1 MTMSVADTDRLS
13 ELIAAKLQVVELLS
27 GLARRQLEL
36 AEQAEMTA
44 LLKVLSAKQTV
55 LDQLQ
60 RLERQLD
67 PYREQDP
74 ERRVWRSAALRQRCQ
89 QQMDQCGQVLKEV
102 VVLEKQGEAALVR
115 RRQASA
121 LALEQVQSAT
131 DARSAYAT
139 PESLAAPSVLHCE
152 G

>member
-1 MTMSVADTDRLS
+1 MNVADTDRLS
-13 ELIAAKLQVVELLS
+13 DLIAAKLQVVELLL

-44 LLKVLSAKQTV
+44 LLKVLAAKQTV

-74 ERRVWRSAALRQRCQ
+74 ERRIWRSIADRQRCQ
-89 QQMDQCGQVLKEV
+89 QQMDQCGQVLNDV
-102 VVLEKQGEAALVR
+102 MALEKQGEVALVR
-115 RRQASA
+115 RRQAAA

-139 PESLAAPSVLHCE
+139 PESLSAPSVLHCE

>member
-1 MTMSVADTDRLS
+1 MPMNVADTDRLS

-89 QQMDQCGQVLKEV
+89 QQMDQCGHVLNEV
-102 VVLEKQGEAALVR
+102 MVLEKQGEAALVR
-115 RRQASA
+115 RRQVAA

-139 PESLAAPSVLHCE
+139 PESLAAPSVLQCE

>member
-1 MTMSVADTDRLS
+1 MTMNVADTDRLS

-36 AEQAEMTA
+36 AEQAEMSA
-44 LLKVLSAKQTV
+44 LLKVLAAKQTV

-89 QQMDQCGQVLKEV
+89 QQMDQCGHVLNEV
-102 VVLEKQGEAALVR
+102 MVLETQGEAALVR

>member
-1 MTMSVADTDRLS
+1 MNVADTDRLS
-13 ELIAAKLQVVELLS
+13 ELIAAKLKVVELLS

-67 PYREQDP
+67 PYRDQDP
-74 ERRVWRSAALRQRCQ
+74 ERRVWRSAADRQRCQ
-89 QQMDQCGQVLKEV
+89 QQMDQCGHVLNEV
-102 VVLEKQGEAALVR
+102 MMLEKQGEAALVR
-115 RRQASA
+115 RRQAA
-121 LALEQVQSAT
+121 AIALEHVQSAT
-131 DARSAYAT
+131 DARTAYAT

>member
-1 MTMSVADTDRLS
+1 MNVSDTDRLS

-36 AEQAEMTA
+36 AEQAEMMA

-67 PYREQDP
+67 PYRDQDP
-74 ERRVWRSAALRQRCQ
+74 ERRVWRSPADRQRCQ
-89 QQMDQCGQVLKEV
+89 QQMDRCGQVLNEV
-102 VVLEKQGEAALVR
+102 MVLEKQGEAALVR
-115 RRQASA
+115 RRQAAAS
-121 LALEQVQSAT
+121 ALEQVQSAT
-131 DARSAYAT
+131 DARPAYAA

>member
-1 MTMSVADTDRLS
+1 MPMNVADTDRLS
-13 ELIAAKLQVVELLS
+13 ELIAARLQVVELLV

-36 AEQAEMTA
+36 AEQAEMAA
-44 LLKVLSAKQTV
+44 LLKVLAAKQTV

-74 ERRVWRSAALRQRCQ
+74 ERRIWRSAADRQRCQ
-89 QQMDQCGQVLKEV
+89 QQMDQCGQVLNEV
-102 VVLEKQGEAALVR
+102 MALEKQGEAALVR
-115 RRQASA
+115 RRQAA
-121 LALEQVQSAT
+121 AFALEQVQSAT
-131 DARSAYAT
+131 DARTAYAT
-139 PESLAAPSVLHCE
+139 PEPLTASSVLHCE

>member
-1 MTMSVADTDRLS
+1 MNVADTDRLS
-13 ELIAAKLQVVELLS
+13 ELIAAKLQVVELLG

-36 AEQAEMTA
+36 AEQAEMAA
-44 LLKVLSAKQTV
+44 LLKVLAAKQTV

-74 ERRVWRSAALRQRCQ
+74 ERRIWRSAADRQRCQ
-89 QQMDQCGQVLKEV
+89 QRMDQCGQVLNEV
-102 VVLEKQGEAALVR
+102 LLLEKQGEAALVR
-115 RRQASA
+115 RRQAAA

-131 DARSAYAT
+131 DARTAYAT
-139 PESLAAPSVLHCE
+139 PEPLTATSVLRCE

>member
-1 MTMSVADTDRLS
+1 MPMNTTDTDRLS
-13 ELIAAKLQVVELLS
+13 ELIAAKLQVAQLLV

-36 AEQAEMTA
+36 AERGEMSP
-44 LLKVLSAKQTV
+44 LLKLLAAKQTV

-74 ERRVWRSAALRQRCQ
+74 ERRVWRSAADRQRCQ
-89 QQMDQCGQVLKEV
+89 EQMEQCGRVLHEAV
-102 VVLEKQGEAALVR
+102 ALEKQGETAMVR
-115 RRQASA
+115 RRQAAAEA
-121 LALEQVQSAT
+121 LAQVQSAS
-131 DARSAYAT
+131 DARTAYAA
-139 PESLAAPSVLHCE
+139 PESLPAPSVLHCE